1 MPNLRR
7 FAALFVLA
15 LPLALSLGGCGLIVG
30 AGAATGL
37 AAMDERGV
45 EGVAR
50 DSKISTAIST
60 QLFSKDTSTWA
71 KLGVEVYEGRVLLT
85 GATQNTPAHAE
96 VVRIAW
102 SVDGVKDVID
112 EIQDA
117 PVSLFDTINDTG
129 ITSELLTKMTFDK
142 LVYTVNYK
150 VETVGGVIYL
160 LGTAQNQAE
169 LDRVVGYAR
178 DIRYVKNVK
187 SHVRIKGAA

>member
-1 MPNLRR
+1 MRNPRLLC
-7 FAALFVLA
+7 ALVLLVIA
-15 LPLALSLGGCGLIVG
+15 LPLGGCGLVVG

-50 DSKISTAIST
+50 DSKISADIST

-71 KLGVEVYEGRVLLT
+71 KLGVEVYQGRVLLT
-85 GATQNTPAHAE
+85 GATENQAAHAE
-96 VVRIAW
+96 AVRTAW
-102 SVDGVKDVID
+102 ATDGVKDVID
-112 EIQDA
+112 EIQDT
-117 PVSLFDTINDTG
+117 PIGLFDTTRDTT

-150 VETVGGVIYL
+150 VETVGGVVYL

-169 LDRVVGYAR
+169 LDRVLGYAR
-178 DIRYVKNVK
+178 DISYVKSVK
-187 SHVRIKGAA
+187 SHVRVKGTA